1 MMGHGNVI
9 RQVKQTDRKG
19 RSRKSSVKGIHESFS
34 SSASED
40 HVAGGTERTSLLM
53 WWFKGNSK

>member
-1 MMGHGNVI
+1 
-9 RQVKQTDRKG
+9 VKQTDGKL
-19 RSRKSSVKGIHESFS
+19 RSRKSCVKGIDESFS

-53 WWFKGNSK
+53 GWYKGIVNSKGKVEVRI